1 MLLITAAIW
10 GSAFVAQSLG
20 VGVVGPFTFS
30 AVRALMALAVLIPV
44 IYFFSAQ
51 SRRRKHAPF
60 LLRILPDRWTV
71 FGGIW
76 CGIALTIAEGLQQI
90 GLLWTG
96 AGKAGFIT
104 SLYIIIVPLMGILL
118 GRKIRSLVWLC
129 VIIAAAGFYFL
140 CIKEDFTAET
150 GDIFILASTLF
161 YSVHIYV
168 IDHFLMHNADAIK
181 MSWVQFGAQAA
192 GASVIALIFE
202 TPQFSSVME
211 AFPSIA
217 YAGVLSSGVAFTLQN
232 LGQKYMDDA
241 SVATL
246 LMSLESVFAVL
257 TGWAVLG
264 EVLTPREIFGCVL
277 VFAAVLLAQKPQK
290 IEIGQ

>member
-30 AVRALMALAVLIPV
+30 LVRALMAFIVLVPV
-44 IYFFSAQ
+44 IFMFSDQAK
-51 SRRRKHAPF
+51 RRRDAS
-60 LLRILPDRWTV
+60 LWIRLMPDRWTV

-76 CGIALTIAEGLQQI
+76 CGVSLTVAEGLQQI

-104 SLYIIIVPLMGILL
+104 SLYIIVVPLMGIFL
-118 GRKIRSLVWLC
+118 GRKIRRLVWLC
-129 VIIAAAGFYFL
+129 VLIAAVGFYFL
-140 CIKEDFTAET
+140 CIKEGFEVEM
-150 GDIFILASTLF
+150 GDIFILASTAF
-161 YSVHIYV
+161 YSIHIYV

-181 MSWVQFGAQAA
+181 MSWVQFAAQAA
-192 GASVIALIFE
+192 GAGSIALFFE
-202 TPQFSSVME
+202 TPSMPGIIE
-211 AFPSIA
+211 ALPSIA
-217 YAGVLSSGVAFTLQN
+217 YAGVLSSGVAYTLQI

-241 SVATL
+241 AVATL

-264 EVLTPREIFGCVL
+264 EVLTMRELLGCVL
-277 VFAAVLLAQKPQK
+277 VFAAVLLAQKPQGK
-290 IEIGQ
+290 E

>member
-1 MLLITAAIW
+1 
-10 GSAFVAQSLG
+10 
-20 VGVVGPFTFS
+20 
-30 AVRALMALAVLIPV
+30 
-44 IYFFSAQ
+44 
-51 SRRRKHAPF
+51 
-60 LLRILPDRWTV
+60 
-71 FGGIW
+71 
-76 CGIALTIAEGLQQI
+76 
-90 GLLWTG
+90 
-96 AGKAGFIT
+96 
-104 SLYIIIVPLMGILL
+104 LL

-202 TPQFSSVME
+202 TPQLSSVME